1 MKKNTKD
8 RYRMLIDKRD
18 YDIDP
23 LKELYIAAYNV
34 ETPFKIIEELHTWK
48 KNIYQAIEA
57 LEEFRKDE

>member
-1 MKKNTKD
+1 
-8 RYRMLIDKRD
+8 MLIDKRD